1 MKRYLIRRC
10 ALSLYCPY
18 NDFRPSYCDIIH
30 TMVFCVSYA
39 TLTVC
44 AAFDI
49 FCAVYITGCVFST
62 VRKIF
67 SKTSRWTAA
76 MYRYSLSDR
85 EVILKGLGCTND
97 IYDSNEVVGLR
108 HTGITLFVSTGFVR
122 KIYSEPL
129 NLCSQT
135 WYGGSS
141 SWAWMSYKT
150 TGLLF

>member
-30 TMVFCVSYA
+30 TVVFCVSYA
-39 TLTVC
+39 VLTLY

-49 FCAVYITGCVFST
+49 FCAVYITGCVFSP

-67 SKTSRWTAA
+67 SKTSRWIAA
-76 MYRYSLSDR
+76 IYRYSLSDR
-85 EVILKGLGCTND
+85 EVILKGLGWTDD
-97 IYDSNEVVGLR
+97 IYDSNDVVCLGY
-108 HTGITLFVSTGFVR
+108 TGITLFVSTGFFR

-135 WYGGSS
+135 LYGGAS
-141 SWAWMSYKT
+141 SWAWVSCKT